1 MRCTLRSS
9 ISFSHVAKVS
19 AIPVLLGNASFL
31 EVTDAC
37 IVAITTVICCA
48 ERAEESVI

>member
-1 MRCTLRSS
+1 MHSPEFYFFLPCCESFCYPCSS
-9 ISFSHVAKVS
+9 RQCE
-19 AIPVLLGNASFL
+19 FL